1 MNPANQ
7 STIRLPDSLYNRVAL
22 SIMEPIPTNSL
33 TLRQKAQLA
42 LSVFLIYWP
51 IRLYVNVNTFNWAF
65 LARSWPLWVIEI
77 PLTVFFF
84 YCWISLTQWLL
95 NRFRLWSNALT
106 NGWTQFGLL
115 MVAGVMAVT
124 FNLAFLGIQKSVFD
138 AIDPS
143 SSMAYQRHFN
153 GPNREL
159 QMQNDWKRRQ
169 RANTG
174 ITIMAML
181 SAFYLILNR
190 RSDTRLRA
198 LEVQTERME
207 KETAQAQFMALR
219 NQVNPHFLFN
229 SLSILSSLVEVDPAL
244 SVRFINQ
251 LSKAYRYIL
260 EQRDNERVSLRTELE
275 FIQAYIFL
283 LNIRFDDKLKVSI
296 DVPETDAS
304 RYAIAPLTLQLLI
317 ENAVKHNQMSASQP
331 LTVSIYRDNDY
342 LLITNLIQLRPAT
355 DSSTGVGLQNIVNR
369 YALLTDK
376 PVWVGEQDGL
386 FVVKIPLLP

>member
-1 MNPANQ
+1 MPAD
-7 STIRLPDSLYNRVAL
+7 LL
-22 SIMEPIPTNSL
+22 S
-33 TLRQKAQLA
+33 LRQKARLS

-65 LARSWPLWVIEI
+65 LARSWPLWLIEI
-77 PLTVFFF
+77 PLTIFFF
-84 YCWISLTQWLL
+84 FCWISLTQWLL

-115 MVAGVMAVT
+115 MVAGVLAVL
-124 FNLAFLGIQKSVFD
+124 FNLVFLGIQFTLSN
-138 AIDPS
+138 ALDPAS
-143 SSMAYQRHFN
+143 SIAHQRRFN
-153 GPNREL
+153 GPDKEAQFRREL
-159 QMQNDWKRRQ
+159 ERRQ
-169 RANTG
+169 RINTG
-174 ITIMAML
+174 ITVMAML
-181 SAFYLILNR
+181 SAFYLVLNR
-190 RSDTRLRA
+190 RADTRLRA

-229 SLSILSSLVEVDPAL
+229 SLSILSSLVEVDPSL

-283 LNIRFDDKLKVSI
+283 LRIRFDDKLQVTI
-296 DVPETDAS
+296 DVPETDAN

-317 ENAVKHNQMSASQP
+317 ENAVKHNQMSASHP
-331 LTVSIYRDNDY
+331 LVVSIYRDQDY
-342 LLITNLIQLRPAT
+342 LLITNPIQLRPAT

-369 YALLTDK
+369 YLLLTDK
-376 PVWVGEQDGL
+376 PVWVGEEDGL